1 MKLKIIIPILIIS
14 MTSCKTKQTKFV
26 NDTKIDSVSNV
37 IEIKNLDSVA
47 IKTDSMVENIEEEI
61 EYQIVS
67 DSIGKFYSLPIKV
80 RRKITKEK
88 KLKSVDLK
96 HFNIVK
102 QESVDVKKKVQQTE
116 EKIDNSSKFKWIFF
130 TLVFIF
136 IMILILVLFI

>member
-37 IEIKNLDSVA
+37 IEIKNLDSIA

-88 KLKSVDLK
+88 KSKSVDLK

-130 TLVFIF
+130 SLVFIF

>member
-37 IEIKNLDSVA
+37 IEIKNLDSIA

-80 RRKITKEK
+80 KRKITKEK
-88 KLKSVDLK
+88 KSKSVDLK

-136 IMILILVLFI
+136 IMILLLVLFI

>member
-37 IEIKNLDSVA
+37 IEIKNLDSIA

-80 RRKITKEK
+80 KRKITKEK
-88 KLKSVDLK
+88 KSKSVDLK

>member
-1 MKLKIIIPILIIS
+1 

-37 IEIKNLDSVA
+37 IEIKNLDSIA

-88 KLKSVDLK
+88 KSKSVDLK

>member
-14 MTSCKTKQTKFV
+14 MMSCKSKQTKFI
-26 NDTKIDSVSNV
+26 NDVKIDSVSNV
-37 IEIKNLDSVA
+37 IEIKNLDSIA

-80 RRKITKEK
+80 KRKISK
-88 KLKSVDLK
+88 KRKSKSVDLK

-102 QESVDVKKKVQQTE
+102 QESVDVKKKIEQVE
-116 EKIDNSSKFKWIFF
+116 EKVDNTSKFKWIFF
-130 TLVFIF
+130 SLVFIF
-136 IMILILVLFI
+136 IVILILVIFI